1 MLKFVTPVT
10 GHVEE
15 RPTPPLR
22 VPYGRWPAG
31 SCLRPQSP
39 AEIAAHNERRLVIW
53 RRQTREMLV
62 VYDRHELNITES
74 GIKCVDMQA
83 AADPDNWYDWMY
95 YSPRTGDVLGWEY
108 VNRSQGRFEVVGVY
122 S

>member
-1 MLKFVTPVT
+1 MLKLFTPVYI
-10 GHVEE
+10 EE

-31 SCLRPQSP
+31 SCPRPATP

-53 RRQTREMLV
+53 QRTSREMLY
-62 VYDRHELNITES
+62 VYNRHEFSVSES
-74 GIKCVDMQA
+74 GVKCVKPNA
-83 AADPDNWYDWMY
+83 AVDDWYDWAY
-95 YSPRTGDVLGWEY
+95 YSPQTGDVLGWEY
-108 VNRSQGRFEVVGVY
+108 IHRSEGRFEVVGVC